1 MSPINILDT
10 CIPSQVIDEEPWVKL
25 ANGVDLAEWGRED
38 MIRYNQR
45 NRQYAKHLFF
55 MSVFDFLKER
65 NVLGDYFEFGCHR
78 VRTFRMALT
87 EARKQMME
95 DIRFFAFDSFEGLP
109 ECPADVDV
117 DPWVK
122 GGLCTTEE
130 EFMELIREHVLFVD
144 KVFTFK
150 GFYKVSLTKALQQKL
165 LTMDARASLITVDCD
180 LIDSARDVFR
190 FVGPFLQP
198 GTVVYLDDMFGGY
211 QGSPIKGVYKAFQ
224 EFMET
229 TEFQFFPYLQVG
241 AFGRSFIAYKE
252 S

>member
-1 MSPINILDT
+1 MTVNQFEWFVTAQST
-10 CIPSQVIDEEPWVKL
+10 DEEPWVRLDNGRTL
-25 ANGVDLAEWGRED
+25 AKWSYEDLL
-38 MIRYNQR
+38 RYNQK
-45 NRQYAKHLFF
+45 NRQTSKHWFF
-55 MSVFDFLKER
+55 ITVFDYLKER
-65 NVLGDYFEFGCHR
+65 NVRGDYFEFGCHR

-95 DIRFFAFDSFEGLP
+95 EMRFFAFDSFEGLP
-109 ECPADVDV
+109 ECPEDVDV
-117 DPWVK
+117 DHWVK
-122 GGLCTTEE
+122 GELCTTEE
-130 EFMELIREHVLFVD
+130 EFMEIVHAHGLFVD
-144 KVFTFK
+144 KVSTFK
-150 GFYKVSLTKALQQKL
+150 GFYKASLTLALQQEL

-211 QGSPIKGVYKAFQ
+211 QGSPVKGVYKAFQ

-229 TEFQFFPYLQVG
+229 TEFRFFPYLQVG
-241 AFGRSFIAYKE
+241 AFGRSFITYQE